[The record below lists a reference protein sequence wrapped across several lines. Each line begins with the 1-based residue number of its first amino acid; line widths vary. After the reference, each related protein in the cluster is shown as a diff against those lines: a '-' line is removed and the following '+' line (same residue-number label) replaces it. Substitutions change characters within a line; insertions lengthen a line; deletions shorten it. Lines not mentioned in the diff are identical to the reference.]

1 MYIYL
6 LLVSVVLLVP
16 FVCAIIEDREKR
28 NTAILF
34 FSLAFVFLVMAL
46 KAPTVGRDIPGY
58 KRIYEIMQFQPW
70 DDFNISWMEWGY
82 ELLMMVF
89 THIFHAPFQ
98 VFMICIYGYVFFS
111 YYVFFKRYSMDY
123 TTSVILYI
131 CFTFF
136 TFDASAVRTMMG
148 VATCLF
154 AVPMAE
160 RKGKGNT
167 VYFIII
173 TLIAAQIHK
182 SAYIFF
188 VVYFVIKMR
197 FNIYTAILYVGIPIG
212 VMFFKS
218 NIYMYINMFFKTVQE
233 SSTSIG
239 GNLLIYIVNMFIT
252 LVIWIIYQKE
262 ERDLYQYKARAGA
275 HNELKNTIYRDTDTY
290 FNNSGLATR
299 LIYMGIVLQLFSSGT
314 VLSRMAQYVQFF
326 ILILLPNNLKR
337 LDVKFRTILKIIIYI
352 GAILYFYRYSLAVN
366 ALDIVPYKFFWS
378 AY

>member
-131 CFTFF
+131 CL
-136 TFDASAVRTMMG
+136 S
-148 VATCLF
+148 
-154 AVPMAE
+154 
-160 RKGKGNT
+160 
-167 VYFIII
+167 
-173 TLIAAQIHK
+173 LIHI
-182 SAYIFF
+182 
-188 VVYFVIKMR
+188 
-197 FNIYTAILYVGIPIG
+197 
-212 VMFFKS
+212 
-218 NIYMYINMFFKTVQE
+218 
-233 SSTSIG
+233 
-239 GNLLIYIVNMFIT
+239 
-252 LVIWIIYQKE
+252 
-262 ERDLYQYKARAGA
+262 
-275 HNELKNTIYRDTDTY
+275 
-290 FNNSGLATR
+290 
-299 LIYMGIVLQLFSSGT
+299 
-314 VLSRMAQYVQFF
+314 
-326 ILILLPNNLKR
+326 
-337 LDVKFRTILKIIIYI
+337 
-352 GAILYFYRYSLAVN
+352 
-366 ALDIVPYKFFWS
+366 
-378 AY
+378 

>member
-197 FNIYTAILYVGIPIG
+197 FNIYTSILYVGIPIG

-290 FNNSGLATR
+290 FNNSGSIHRHCSIFQKRSLRVSCDHSSITDNQHVSISFSLFFLISRQNLTNFEYTVCTWNLPRLLRFVLAYC
-299 LIYMGIVLQLFSSGT
+299 L
-314 VLSRMAQYVQFF
+314 
-326 ILILLPNNLKR
+326 
-337 LDVKFRTILKIIIYI
+337 
-352 GAILYFYRYSLAVN
+352 
-366 ALDIVPYKFFWS
+366 
-378 AY
+378 